1 MQNSDH
7 RRSFKEADLGCARS
21 ASRGVLLA
29 IAVLA
34 SACGSSP
41 LTGQVANPLIVG
53 ATHAH
58 PTRHAPPVR
67 VVAVATDS
75 VRIHLAGGRQLV
87 EARLREPGG
96 VILLYRLRA
105 PRGTALQGTTQ
116 LPSVSAPLYIRTT
129 KPGPSSSCENRRS
142 MVVCTVGEEWCPLSA
157 GVWHVRINKYS
168 GPPGYVTIWF
178 RVGKPPA
185 NSA

>member
-1 MQNSDH
+1 VQHSEH
-7 RRSFKEADLGCARS
+7 RTGVREINLENARF
-21 ASRGVLLA
+21 ASRGALLV

-34 SACGSSP
+34 GACGSSP
-41 LTGQVANPLIVG
+41 RASQMAIQPIS
-53 ATHAH
+53 ASDAH
-58 PTRHAPPVR
+58 PIRHAPPVR
-67 VVAVATDS
+67 VVATGTDS

-87 EARLREPGG
+87 EARLREPEG
-96 VILLYRLRA
+96 VILLYRLQA

-129 KPGPSSSCENRRS
+129 KPGPSSSCETHRS
-142 MVVCTVGEEWCPLSA
+142 TVVCTVGEEWCPMPA

-178 RVGKPPA
+178 RVGKPPGKYG
-185 NSA
+185 